1 MLLGHFKDAIVAETW
16 FLLLL
21 GWSCALVTFWQG
33 FRSSSNLPVVGLD
46 VIRQVEAKHPAL
58 LFKMQLT
65 AYVEK
70 IYGMIRDN
78 TKKELSNVLALCV
91 QVKWNITCYNVIRL
105 PDILYSEFEKKIHL
119 DFLFWTVQK
128 RHDGIFEK
136 EKFCFKE
143 L

>member
-1 MLLGHFKDAIVAETW
+1 M
-16 FLLLL
+16 
-21 GWSCALVTFWQG
+21 
-33 FRSSSNLPVVGLD
+33 GLD

-91 QVKWNITCYNVIRL
+91 QVK
-105 PDILYSEFEKKIHL
+105 
-119 DFLFWTVQK
+119 
-128 RHDGIFEK
+128 
-136 EKFCFKE
+136 
-143 L
+143 